1 MRSFILKC
9 NVLFLTRIQSHKG
22 TLVNM
27 ATYINI
33 YRGIVQRDLEM
44 ISSQR
49 QEARQ
54 GSDNTIKKFK
64 DIKDPQIGSLKSKSE
79 AKRY

>member
-1 MRSFILKC
+1 
-9 NVLFLTRIQSHKG
+9 
-22 TLVNM
+22 M

-33 YRGIVQRDLEM
+33 YKGKVQRDSEM
-44 ISSQR
+44 IRSQR
-49 QEARQ
+49 QAARQ

-79 AKRY
+79 AKQY

>member
-1 MRSFILKC
+1 
-9 NVLFLTRIQSHKG
+9 
-22 TLVNM
+22 M

-33 YRGIVQRDLEM
+33 YRGKVQRDLEM

-64 DIKDPQIGSLKSKSE
+64 DIKDPQIGSLKSKYE